1 MNQPLPTLIE
11 SLRQALSATVQP
23 ELTSDHARSQL
34 AGVVDVLA
42 KVERMLVWSPD
53 VLIEQLEIARDG
65 LEAFAARTG
74 RAALPAIPMRP
85 LRQAELEQALREAG
99 AMTASHADWL
109 LDPATDL
116 APATR
121 SELDALLR
129 ETIRGQLLAERR
141 LIPRADFGA
150 MTAGAQRATN

>member
-11 SLRQALSATVQP
+11 SLRRALIATVQP

-74 RAALPAIPMRP
+74 RAAPPAIPMRP
-85 LRQAELEQALREAG
+85 LRHAELEQALREAG

-109 LDPATDL
+109 LDPATKL

-121 SELDALLR
+121 KELDALLR